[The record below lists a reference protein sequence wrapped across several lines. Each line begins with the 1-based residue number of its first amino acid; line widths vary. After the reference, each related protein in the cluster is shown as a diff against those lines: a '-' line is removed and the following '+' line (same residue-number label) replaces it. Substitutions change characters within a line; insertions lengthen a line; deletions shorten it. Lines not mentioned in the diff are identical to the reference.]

1 MTSGEQM
8 QKQSKTLRVFILF
21 SLPPPSTPPALFP
34 SPPSSLLLSLLLL
47 FFLLL
52 RLSSEWN
59 NSYYVTRLAWSL
71 WQSCLSLLRLLI
83 TGLWWLRS
91 KNIPIR
97 DSLLLLLLLIFN
109 NNFYIKDLW
118 KGYRIA
124 ELPYL
129 RKYSPMHSFKQRPIP
144 HTTGGLKKGH
154 VLLSWPWGQAWG
166 TLVILLKSGWHSG
179 LELGCVYTALTVVHH
194 VSGWGQTLVLW
205 ERITETRNWD
215 EEGMEENY
223 MFEWRQ
229 RGSRDEH

>member
-83 TGLWWLRS
+83 TGLW
-91 KNIPIR
+91 
-97 DSLLLLLLLIFN
+97 
-109 NNFYIKDLW
+109 
-118 KGYRIA
+118 
-124 ELPYL
+124 
-129 RKYSPMHSFKQRPIP
+129 
-144 HTTGGLKKGH
+144 
-154 VLLSWPWGQAWG
+154 
-166 TLVILLKSGWHSG
+166 
-179 LELGCVYTALTVVHH
+179 
-194 VSGWGQTLVLW
+194 
-205 ERITETRNWD
+205 
-215 EEGMEENY
+215 
-223 MFEWRQ
+223 
-229 RGSRDEH
+229 